1 MLVGTGGA
9 ETVTTLTAGEAETLL
24 ASKKAR
30 AAGSVRY
37 MFDDLLRMCFS
48 YMCILVMR

>member
-1 MLVGTGGA
+1 M
-9 ETVTTLTAGEAETLL
+9 TTLTAGEAETLL

-37 MFDDLLRMCFS
+37 MFDDLLRICV
-48 YMCILVMR
+48 LVMCVY